1 MKKLKQV
8 INEIKALLPIRSPKL
23 DGLLAEYLFYSPKM
37 PLRLAAEQL
46 LARSEVSNVIV
57 YDEFFSGNN
66 LNVNTFKWGDGSCKI
81 FLTHGWGSKAAD
93 FAEIITPLLEMDD
106 VEVIAFDA
114 PGNGSSEGGLSNLLL
129 YISAFKAV
137 VVKYGEPDVVIGH
150 SLGAMAN
157 VAALSELKL
166 VPKLLVSLTPLV
178 LLKENFE
185 ASMDAI
191 GVDKGYQASILENF
205 ATKFG
210 VPASYFTLEQFYN
223 FEDELNHWIYYDVHD
238 LISPFEYLKEFL
250 DKHGEINTK
259 DFDGAGHER
268 ILKSPEMIG
277 ELVGLISN
285 KSLY

>member
-8 INEIKALLPIRSPKL
+8 IADIKSLLPTRSASL

-46 LARSEVSNVIV
+46 LDRAEKGSVVV
-57 YDEFFSGNN
+57 YDEYFSGED
-66 LNVNTFKWGDGSCKI
+66 LKVNTFKWGRGNTKI

-93 FAEIITPLLEMDD
+93 FGEIITALLEVED

-129 YISAFKAV
+129 YILAFEAAV
-137 VVKYGEPDVVIGH
+137 AKYGEPDVVIGH
-150 SLGAMAN
+150 SLGTMAN
-157 VAALSELKL
+157 AAALSELGL

-185 ASMDAI
+185 ASMNAI
-191 GVDKGYQASILENF
+191 GVDEDYQVAILDNF
-205 ATKFG
+205 AEKFK
-210 VPASYFTLEQFYN
+210 VPASYFTLDRFYDFN
-223 FEDELNHWIYYDVHD
+223 ETLNHWIFYDSYD
-238 LISPFEYLKEFL
+238 LISPFEYLKPFL
-250 DKHGEINTK
+250 DKHAGIKTK
-259 DFDGAGHER
+259 KFDGAGHER

-277 ELVGLISN
+277 ELVKLIR
-285 KSLY
+285 LL